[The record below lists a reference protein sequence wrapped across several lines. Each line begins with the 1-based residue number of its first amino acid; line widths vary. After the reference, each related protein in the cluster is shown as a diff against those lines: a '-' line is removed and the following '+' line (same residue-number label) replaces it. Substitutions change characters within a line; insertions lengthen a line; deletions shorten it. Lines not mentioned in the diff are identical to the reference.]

1 VGGAVGGAAIGG
13 VGVAAAIGAAIGAV
27 GGATGVAT
35 GGAAGGGPEGW
46 VGNAAVGAAASSGR
60 PQPPQKRLVG
70 GFSAPQ
76 WAQLGMGSPVNR

>member
-13 VGVAAAIGAAIGAV
+13 VGVAAAIGAVIGAV
-27 GGATGVAT
+27 GGAAGAA
-35 GGAAGGGPEGW
+35 GAAGGGPEGGW
-46 VGNAAVGAAASSGR
+46 VGDPAVGAAASSGR